1 MQRHRPGADRNAVLG
16 QPDETGQKE
25 RVEIFD
31 RTGQEEVPLGRI
43 GTPEDI
49 AGPALF
55 LASSLSDYVTG
66 QTIYV
71 AGGQPLTAQ
80 AATFLTTNRPK

>member
-1 MQRHRPGADRNAVLG
+1 MEPG
-16 QPDETGQKE
+16 PE
-25 RVEIFD
+25 RKKFLEALAK
-31 RTGQEEVPLGRI
+31 QEVPLGRI

-66 QTIYV
+66 QTIYA

-80 AATFLTTNRPK
+80 AATFLTVNRPK